1 MDTMALRQWAGEFDY
16 PPPLRLRDEDE
27 LVALLDE
34 LAPGHSWEGDSV
46 SGLYGDE
53 LAIYVERPT
62 SAHCVAAL
70 LAYIWSG
77 PMRGEW
83 WDQAP
88 VVVVPDHVYIFSV
101 DTTKSQRDDVP
112 DAWQQAKQILVE
124 GTPVRTTD
132 RMGPGTKGTRAVEG
146 VGRVLL
152 AWRSV

>member
-1 MDTMALRQWAGEFDY
+1 MDFALRQWAGEFDY
-16 PPPLRLRDEDE
+16 PPPLRLRDEGD

-34 LAPGHSWEGDSV
+34 LAPGLCWEGDSV

-53 LAIYVERPT
+53 LAVYVERPT
-62 SAHCVAAL
+62 LAARVGAL
-70 LAYIWSG
+70 LAYIWAG
-77 PMRGEW
+77 PMGGEW
-83 WDQAP
+83 WDHEP
-88 VVVVPDHVYIFSV
+88 VVVVQDHVYIFSI

-112 DAWQQAKQILVE
+112 DAWQQAQRILVE

-132 RMGPGTKGTRAVEG
+132 RKGPGTRGTRAVEG

>member
-16 PPPLRLRDEDE
+16 PPPLKLRNEDE
-27 LVALLDE
+27 LVALLDS

-46 SGLYGDE
+46 SSLYGDE
-53 LAIYVERPT
+53 LAVYVEHPT
-62 SAHCVAAL
+62 PAHRVAEL
-70 LAYIWSG
+70 LGYIWSG

-88 VVVVPDHVYIFSV
+88 VVVVEDHLYIFSV

-112 DAWQQAKQILVE
+112 DAWDQAKHVLVE

-132 RMGPGTKGTRAVEG
+132 RMGAGTKGTRKYPG
-146 VGRVLL
+146 LGRVLL